1 MNGIAN
7 PKVAFKVYTLR
18 NLHDSNFQAVQ
29 LIHAFFLFFGST
41 TTNSR
46 PDLRAPVQVQ
56 FIGRGRSFT
65 CTLLGFELKTLF
77 FLEIPGSQNGLYQ
90 WPITLGDVVHPFD
103 IVKQLGTRGWPLTH
117 AENYGNRSL
126 PIESQL
132 GERAGMWEI
141 LGQPVLGVCGKF

>member
-41 TTNSR
+41 TTVDPTWEHQPKSSSLGEGGVSPAHYWGLNSR
-46 PDLRAPVQVQ
+46 P
-56 FIGRGRSFT
+56 F
-65 CTLLGFELKTLF
+65 F

-141 LGQPVLGVCGKF
+141 LGQPVLGVKL